1 VSPDSAGKR
10 KNENRTAVSLDKTG
24 TAVILFQKVLIKRNR
39 KRKKKKRIEKI
50 MKLFAITLAAM
61 MLSAGTLCA
70 AEPAQKAAAKAPA
83 AAKAKCSANEQK
95 NDAAPVRQNQNII
108 KRATGKVLDQQK
120 KRDQQLIDQGL
131 L

>member
-1 VSPDSAGKR
+1 
-10 KNENRTAVSLDKTG
+10 
-24 TAVILFQKVLIKRNR
+24 
-39 KRKKKKRIEKI
+39 

-70 AEPAQKAAAKAPA
+70 AEPAQKTAAKAPA

-95 NDAAPVRQNQNII
+95 NNAAPVRQNQNII